1 MLGELG
7 DAMHTDNEEEEP
19 TLDAKAFY
27 AMLSASK
34 EPFHNFTRVSQLIAV
49 A

>member
-7 DAMHTDNEEEEP
+7 DTMHNDSEEDES

-34 EPFHNFTRVSQLIAV
+34 ESLHNFTRVS
-49 A
+49 